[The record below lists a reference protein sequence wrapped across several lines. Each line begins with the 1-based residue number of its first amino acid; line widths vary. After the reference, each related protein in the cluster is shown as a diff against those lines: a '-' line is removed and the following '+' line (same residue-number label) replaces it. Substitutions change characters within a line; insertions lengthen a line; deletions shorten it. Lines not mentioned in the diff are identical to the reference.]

1 MIILFYLAMFKQN
14 GEILDTENEIMFW
27 ITFFISMTSASIGL
41 SKSLKHSVCRI
52 MGDDGL
58 FDGLLSGI
66 YFIIFLACL
75 TGFKLWELQRVY
87 KGRRHKK
94 KKKSGIFQIWSD
106 PPHMAK
112 NKFLL
117 NEYLDIFMHFES
129 ILENGLF
136 QTHPPTKSG

>member
-1 MIILFYLAMFKQN
+1 MFKQN

-58 FDGLLSGI
+58 FNGLLSGI

-75 TGFKLWELQRVY
+75 TGFKLWVY
-87 KGRRHKK
+87 KGRRQKK
-94 KKKSGIFQIWSD
+94 
-106 PPHMAK
+106 
-112 NKFLL
+112 N
-117 NEYLDIFMHFES
+117 
-129 ILENGLF
+129 LEFSRFG
-136 QTHPPTKSG
+136 QTHPPTKSGKFQIFFTASLGVQKN